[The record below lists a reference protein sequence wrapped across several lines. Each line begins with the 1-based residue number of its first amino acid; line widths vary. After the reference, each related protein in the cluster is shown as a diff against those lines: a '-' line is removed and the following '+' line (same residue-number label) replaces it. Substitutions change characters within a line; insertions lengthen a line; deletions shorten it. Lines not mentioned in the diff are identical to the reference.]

1 MSVLLNLP
9 YYYDVCITQSH
20 HIIAP
25 SSINSTIRLAC
36 LARETRETGPRPVQR
51 WEEEEA
57 TSILRPPPAQ
67 PQLLIWNVVYLCID
81 LLDSTNNPKS
91 VGLMRLWGRN
101 APYDFFKIYNIWI
114 LPNFFLFLL
123 LISFINGIFSF
134 LCRQFIQETNDPQS
148 ELTTERTDKWVL

>member
-25 SSINSTIRLAC
+25 SSINSTILLAC

-51 WEEEEA
+51 WDEEEA
-57 TSILRPPPAQ
+57 TSILRPPPAR
-67 PQLLIWNVVYLCID
+67 PQLLIWSDVYLYID
-81 LLDSTNNPKS
+81 LFDSTNNPKS

-114 LPNFFLFLL
+114 LTPFVYSYYWYLL
-123 LISFINGIFSF
+123 LMVSF
-134 LCRQFIQETNDPQS
+134 LSSAVNLFKKQMIRRAS
-148 ELTTERTDKWVL
+148 